1 MSPIRDQLVE
11 VIDCLPETEQSLL
24 LQVALRFIADDVA
37 TTEDLDDIQA
47 AREDYERGETI
58 SHDASIWD

>member
-1 MSPIRDQLVE
+1 MSPIRDHLVE

-47 AREDYERGETI
+47 AREDYERGETV
-58 SHDASIWD
+58 SHDAIIWD

>member
-37 TTEDLDDIQA
+37 TMEDLDDIQA
-47 AREDYERGETI
+47 AREDYERGETV
-58 SHDASIWD
+58 SHDAIIWD